1 MNCTHVPTG
10 HTVVPEGAWSDGLL
24 EAGFGDA
31 ELARS
36 QGWRARVQRMLEVEA
51 GLGRALAR
59 TGLIPS
65 EAAAAIDRACDPRRL
80 DLDALARS
88 ASTSATPVIPLIRA
102 LSDSGG
108 DLVSAW
114 LHHGA
119 TSQDIIDSAVALQ
132 LRDAFHRL
140 EELLLTV
147 GDRCVELA
155 DQHRGTLMAGRTLG
169 QQATPITFGL
179 KAARW
184 LGAVDRRLEQLRWIE
199 PRVVTVQLGGAAGSA
214 AVYGDRAGSV
224 VEALAEE
231 LGLLVP
237 DLPWHA
243 ERDRIVEFAGALV
256 GVATTVAAIAGDLIL
271 LAQTEVAEVR
281 ERAGT
286 GAASSAMP
294 HKHNPVHAVA
304 ARAASR
310 LAVGDLT
317 VVMQAAAD
325 HEHERAAGA
334 WQAEWVAVP
343 SAVVRTGGAL
353 LRLVAALEGLEFD
366 GARAQEN
373 LDAGLGFTGSEAL
386 ATALTAELGR
396 QEAQRLVAQLTTTAV
411 TSGRELRAV
420 AAEDVRVGEVMDG
433 EALGAVLD
441 PANSVRQ
448 VDQLIER
455 ALANHAGLWAS
466 RRLS

>member
-1 MNCTHVPTG
+1 ML
-10 HTVVPEGAWSDGLL
+10 EGVWSDGLL
-24 EAGFGDA
+24 EAGFGDP

-36 QGWRARVQRMLEVEA
+36 QGWANRVRRMLEVEA

-59 TGLIPS
+59 TGFIPAP
-65 EAAAAIDRACDPRRL
+65 AAAAIDRACDPRQL
-80 DLDALARS
+80 DLDALALS
-88 ASTSATPVIPLIRA
+88 AASSATPVIPLVSA
-102 LSDSGG
+102 LSAGG
-108 DLVSAW
+108 DGLVSAW

-132 LRDAFHRL
+132 LRDAFDRL
-140 EELLLTV
+140 EELLLTI

-155 DQHRGTLMAGRTLG
+155 DRHRRALMAGRTLG

-184 LGAVDRRLEQLRWIE
+184 LGALDRRLEQLRWIE
-199 PRVVTVQLGGAAGSA
+199 QRVVTVQLGGAAGSA
-214 AVYGDRAGSV
+214 AVYGDRAGAV

-231 LGLLVP
+231 LGLPVP

-243 ERDRIVEFAGALV
+243 ERDRMVEFAGALV
-256 GVATTVAAIAGDLIL
+256 GVATTVAAVAGDLIL
-271 LAQTEVAEVR
+271 LGQTEIAEVR

-286 GAASSAMP
+286 GPASSAMP

-310 LAVGDLT
+310 LALGELA
-317 VVMQAAAD
+317 VVTQAAAD

-353 LRLVAALEGLEFD
+353 LRLGSALEGLEFD
-366 GARAQEN
+366 GVRALEN
-373 LDAGLGFTGSEAL
+373 LDAGLGLTGSEAL
-386 ATALTAELGR
+386 ATALTPELGR
-396 QEAQRLVAQLTTTAV
+396 QQAQRLVAELSTTAV
-411 TSGRELRAV
+411 TSGRDLRAV
-420 AAEDVRVGEVMDG
+420 AAEDPTVGELMG
-433 EALGAVLD
+433 AEALAATLD
-441 PANSVRQ
+441 PASSVRQ
-448 VDQLIER
+448 VDQVIDR
-455 ALANHAGLWAS
+455 ALTTHAGLRAS
-466 RRLS
+466 RPAS